1 MTSAPARKSHRI
13 AVIGGDGIGPEVVA
27 EGLKVL
33 SAIAPRHG
41 LRYEAVQYPFSTDRW
56 LATGGEHGGE
66 TLPDSAFAEIKDGC
80 DAVLLG
86 AIGDPRAP
94 VGLVEHGVI
103 MRLRV
108 GLDLFVNLRPI
119 KLYDARLC
127 PLKDKRPEDVDM
139 VICRENTE
147 DAYTAKAEF
156 TNKGTPDEVAIQ
168 PMRYTRK
175 GTERII
181 RYAFE
186 LARRRNK
193 QKKLLMI
200 DKANAVRAQDL
211 WARVF
216 AEVGKEYPDIA
227 QEHAY
232 IDAACMWMLKNP
244 EWFDVAVTT
253 NLFGDIITDVGAMV
267 QGGLGIAASGN
278 IHPGRVSL
286 FEPIHGSAPKYK
298 GQNSANPVA
307 TVMAVA
313 LMLDHLGHPEAG
325 RVIEGAVA
333 SALQSGRIKSLSAGA
348 QKTSEIGDL
357 LASAVAG

>member
-1 MTSAPARKSHRI
+1 MSTTHRI
-13 AVIGGDGIGPEVVA
+13 AVIGGDGIGPEVMA

-33 SAIAPRHG
+33 SAVAEPHGIA
-41 LRYEAVQYPFSTDRW
+41 YETVEYPFSTDHW
-56 LATGGEHGGE
+56 LATGGEQGGE
-66 TLPDSAFAEIKDGC
+66 TLPDSAFAEIRDHC

-119 KLYDARLC
+119 RLHDERLC
-127 PLKDKRPEDVDM
+127 PLKDKTCEDVEM
-139 VICRENTE
+139 VIVRENTE
-147 DAYTAKAEF
+147 DAYTAQPTFE
-156 TNKGTPDEVAIQ
+156 NKGTPDEIASQ

-175 GTERII
+175 GTERVI
-181 RYAFE
+181 RYAYE
-186 LARRRNK
+186 LARKRNK
-193 QKKLLMI
+193 DKKLLLV

-211 WARVF
+211 WTRTF
-216 AEVGKEYPDIA
+216 AEVGEEFPDIA
-227 QEHAY
+227 QDHAY

-253 NLFGDIITDVGAMV
+253 NLFGDIITDVGAMI

-278 IHPGRVSL
+278 IHPGQVSL

-298 GQNSANPVA
+298 GQGKANPVA
-307 TVMAVA
+307 SIMAVSM
-313 LMLDHLGHPEAG
+313 MLTHLGHQAASE
-325 RVIEGAVA
+325 RIESTVSELLRGNV
-333 SALQSGRIKSLSAGA
+333 IKSLSAGV
-348 QKTSEIGDL
+348 QPTSEIGDL
-357 LASAVAG
+357 VAEAVAS